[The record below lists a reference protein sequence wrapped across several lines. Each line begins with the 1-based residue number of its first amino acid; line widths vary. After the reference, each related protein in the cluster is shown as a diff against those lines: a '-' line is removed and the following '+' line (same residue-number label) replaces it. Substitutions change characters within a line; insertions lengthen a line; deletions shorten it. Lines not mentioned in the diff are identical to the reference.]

1 MNIAFFWTWNFSK
14 NILNGLLEY
23 EDIKVKF
30 VVSQPDK
37 RVGRKNELQI
47 TPLKELA
54 IRHDIIVLQPN
65 TLKKDTSIT
74 ELSWEI
80 DFFIV
85 VAYGKIIPLDILNI
99 PKHWSINLHG
109 SVLPKYRWASPV
121 QESLKNGDLKT
132 WLTTMYM
139 SAWMD
144 EGDILLQQKIDIDRH
159 DTQWEIFEKFEW
171 IWAGLLYKTLLSITN
186 NTVEPLKQDEAQ
198 VIYCK
203 KIEKHDGKID
213 FKNMAA
219 EQIYNLYRAYTPWPW
234 IYSEY
239 YWKKINIEECDYD
252 NKSFTH
258 DDTFKIW
265 AVCVLEET
273 GHEKKICVLC
283 KKWIL
288 IIKKVKL
295 EWKKTMNILDF
306 INGNKEFLDYSF

>member
-54 IRHDIIVLQPN
+54 IRHNITVLQPN
-65 TLKKDTSIT
+65 TLKNDISIAD
-74 ELSWEI
+74 LSWEI

-85 VAYGKIIPLDILNI
+85 VAYGKIIPIDILNI

-109 SVLPKYRWASPV
+109 SLLPKYRWASPV
-121 QESLKNGDLKT
+121 QESLKSGDNRT
-132 WLTTMYM
+132 GLTTMYM

-144 EGDILLQQKIDIDRH
+144 EWDILIQQEIPIDWD
-159 DTQWEIFEKFEW
+159 DTQLEIFQKFEW
-171 IWAGLLYKTLLSITN
+171 IWAELLYKTLLSITK
-186 NTVEPLKQDEAQ
+186 NTVEPLQQDETQ
-198 VIYCK
+198 VTYCK

-213 FKNMAA
+213 FKNMSA

-239 YWKKINIEECDYD
+239 HWKKMNIEES
-252 NKSFTH
+252 SFK
-258 DDTFKIW
+258 KIDIEIW
-265 AVCVLEET
+265 
-273 GHEKKICVLC
+273 EKKVWQVLKID
-283 KKWIL
+283 KKTIGIVCMDNTFL
-288 IIKKVKL
+288 ELKKVKL